1 MLQEQP
7 PVSTPLHLQPGDTH
21 HYRGFEIYL
30 SDVSRRLVCSYFVT
44 GLKRHCRDLAHGEE
58 LIDAWHTAQALLR
71 EPGSIRVLAADVR
84 VTNSMSA
91 HESRRRSEQARGQKR
106 QGGKFAPER
115 HHQLEQQQAQV
126 AVALTTTPLPVY
138 LGRATEEELG
148 FEPFT
153 VEEIAA
159 AIEEAEDLTNRIYMV
174 TPEGVPE
181 LYACAR
187 PMGDLAGMSQ
197 QLLLELGKQSLEN
210 EHLRAEL
217 VQAKAAKGTR
227 RPKPALDRQ
236 PQTCPGCGLTTCA
249 QTDRCKESWR

>member
-1 MLQEQP
+1 M
-7 PVSTPLHLQPGDTH
+7 HLQPGETH
-21 HYRGFEIYL
+21 PYRGFEIYL
-30 SDVSRRLVCSYFVT
+30 SDVSRRLVAPYFVT
-44 GLKRHCRDLAHGEE
+44 GLKRYCRDVTHGEE
-58 LIDAWHTAQALLR
+58 LIDAHHAALALPR

-115 HHQLEQQQAQV
+115 HQQLEQQQAQV
-126 AVALTTTPLPVY
+126 AVALTTTPLPVD

-153 VEEIAA
+153 VEEIAGIVERA
-159 AIEEAEDLTNRIYMV
+159 NNLCDRAYFNCYGP
-174 TPEGVPE
+174 TPTMDE
-181 LYACAR
+181 CAN
-187 PMGDLAGMSQ
+187 PLGDLAGIAE

-210 EHLRAEL
+210 EQLRAEL
-217 VQAKAAKGTR
+217 AQAKAAKGTR

-236 PQTCPGCGLTTCA
+236 DQVCRGCGLTECA
-249 QTDRCKESWR
+249 NTDLCKESWR